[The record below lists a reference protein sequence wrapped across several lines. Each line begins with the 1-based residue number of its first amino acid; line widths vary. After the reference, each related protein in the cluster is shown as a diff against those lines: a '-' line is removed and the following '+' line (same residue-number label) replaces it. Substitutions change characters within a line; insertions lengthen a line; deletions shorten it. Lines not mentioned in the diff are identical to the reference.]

1 MPLTA
6 TGYRIIPRLQDSTST
21 YVHIFR
27 CPYAFSCLPA
37 PVASETAVG
46 NCLDGHS
53 GVLCQGCDSG
63 WSRAPGGSCYECLG
77 GNLQWAVLPVL
88 LLIGM
93 ILLYLGLSRYL
104 ARKQSKREKNI
115 GSIGLFFECLDVD
128 NSGSIT
134 RDEFRQGVAEL
145 GMQMS
150 ETTAFDVL
158 DNIDMDGSG
167 DVDRD
172 EFGNT
177 L

>member
-1 MPLTA
+1 M
-6 TGYRIIPRLQDSTST
+6 
-21 YVHIFR
+21 
-27 CPYAFSCLPA
+27 
-37 PVASETAVG
+37 
-46 NCLDGHS
+46 
-53 GVLCQGCDSG
+53 
-63 WSRAPGGSCYECLG
+63 
-77 GNLQWAVLPVL
+77 LPVL

-93 ILLYLGLSRYL
+93 ILLYLGLSGYL

-115 GSIGLFFECLDVD
+115 GSIGLFFECLDAD